1 MDTQNILKSLSNL
14 EKSLQ
19 SVESARQQVE
29 KTVAA
34 YDGAKLQIANLTQ
47 ELAGISKEFNAIVSA
62 IKSNQQILENT
73 LSAKVEQVFIN
84 INDKLVVMSS
94 ELMSIKNTFASNCN
108 EAATSVKENIAET
121 LRLFNEKV
129 QTEIS
134 DIANVLSEF
143 QSIVSAIENEVKTN
157 ANNTISSVKSS
168 LKSATDEFQDK
179 LNTHLKAFSD
189 LKGDLQGVLNLQK
202 QYNTEVFV
210 KIETETYSVK
220 NSIFDLD
227 KRIHD
232 LSSNSESNHKELM
245 DILSA
250 IIQGN
255 NPSAEKM
262 SARFNAVDGNLGT
275 VKNEV
280 TSVSTQLGMATTQ
293 IIDENK
299 QSLLSEVTAVKLENA
314 NIKKM
319 VVLCLVAIFI
329 SVLLNIVILIR

>member
-1 MDTQNILKSLSNL
+1 MDTQDILKSLSNL

-19 SVESARQQVE
+19 NVESARQQVE

-34 YDGAKLQIANLTQ
+34 YDGAKLQIADLTQ
-47 ELAGISKEFNAIVSA
+47 ELAGISKEFNAIVFA
-62 IKSNQQILENT
+62 IRSNQQILEST
-73 LSAKVEQVFIN
+73 LSAKVEQVFAN
-84 INDKLVVMSS
+84 INDKLVVMGG
-94 ELMSIKNTFASNCN
+94 ELMSIKDTFASNCN
-108 EAATSVKENIAET
+108 EAATSVKDNIAEA
-121 LRLFNEKV
+121 LRLFNKKV
-129 QTEIS
+129 QTEIGN
-134 DIANVLSEF
+134 IANALSEF

-157 ANNTISSVKSS
+157 ANNIISLVKSS

-210 KIETETYSVK
+210 KIETETNSIK
-220 NSIFDLD
+220 NSISDLD

-262 SARFNAVDGNLGT
+262 SARFNTVDGSLGA

-280 TSVSTQLGMATTQ
+280 TSVSTQLGTATTQ

-299 QSLLSEVTAVKLENA
+299 QTLLSEVTAVKSENA

-319 VVLCLVAIFI
+319 VIFCLVAIFI
-329 SVLLNIVILIR
+329 SILLNIVILMR